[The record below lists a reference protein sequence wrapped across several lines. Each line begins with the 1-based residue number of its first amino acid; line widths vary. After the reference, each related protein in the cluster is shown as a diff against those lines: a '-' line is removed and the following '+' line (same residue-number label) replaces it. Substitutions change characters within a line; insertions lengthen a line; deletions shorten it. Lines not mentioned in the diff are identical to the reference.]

1 MTGWR
6 ALALAWSWEPSVIV
20 GCALAVGGYLG
31 LAGGRM
37 SGRTVSFVSGIL
49 VLAFALLSPLDLL
62 GDRYL
67 FSAHMLQH
75 MLLVL
80 VVPPLLILGLPASW
94 VRRLLAYPGLRGA
107 ERILRRPLVAWIVGI
122 GVMGLW
128 HWPSLYNLALVVP
141 PVHVFQHLSFLAA
154 SVIFWWPVCAP
165 VAESRMPPLGAVVYL
180 LAAALASSGLGI
192 VLTVTP
198 PGLYPAYLHPADPIG
213 ILPMLRNG
221 WGLSPEAD
229 QQLGGLLM
237 WVPGGLVYLTA
248 ILATLGWW
256 WRDGERRPGGDDD
269 RAPASELGDGRLGGD
284 LHGV

>member
-1 MTGWR
+1 MTGWA
-6 ALALAWSWEPSVIV
+6 ALAAAWSWQPSVAI

-31 LAGGRM
+31 LTGGRVRGRGGWFL
-37 SGRTVSFVSGIL
+37 SGMV
-49 VLAFALLSPLDLL
+49 VLALALLSPLDVL

-94 VRRLLAYPGLRGA
+94 VRLLLGHPGLRRV
-107 ERILRRPLVAWIVGI
+107 ERVLRHPLVAWTVGMGIV
-122 GVMGLW
+122 VLW
-128 HWPSLYNLALVVP
+128 HWPSLYNVALADER
-141 PVHVFQHLSFLAA
+141 VHVVQHLSFLAA

-165 VAESRMPPLGAVVYL
+165 LAESRIPPLGAVVYL
-180 LAAALASSGLGI
+180 LAAALVSSGLGI

-213 ILPMLRNG
+213 ILPMLRTT

-256 WRDGERRPGGDDD
+256 WRDGERTQAGAD
-269 RAPASELGDGRLGGD
+269 RTPARGIRDGVLGGD
-284 LHGV
+284 LHGI